1 MIDNNYLD
9 HFDEVE
15 GIEFNL
21 LLNTYMES
29 VFTALGGGFKES
41 IYQHSLGIEFRRLGF
56 NVQKETNIAIFYRGE
71 EVGTVRIDMLV
82 DRKYFIEFKAMSK
95 ITEKEINK
103 VKRYLN
109 LLRGDGVVCGFIINV
124 KLDRYEIITVQ

>member
-1 MIDNNYLD
+1 M
-9 HFDEVE
+9 
-15 GIEFNL
+15 
-21 LLNTYMES
+21 
-29 VFTALGGGFKES
+29 GGGFKES

-82 DRKYFIEFKAMSK
+82 DRKYLIEFKAISK
-95 ITEKEINK
+95 ITEKEINQ

-109 LLRGDGVVCGFIINV
+109 ILRGDGVVCGFIINV

>member
-29 VFTALGGGFKES
+29 VFTAFG
-41 IYQHSLGIEFRRLGF
+41 RR
-56 NVQKETNIAIFYRGE
+56 I
-71 EVGTVRIDMLV
+71 
-82 DRKYFIEFKAMSK
+82 
-95 ITEKEINK
+95 
-103 VKRYLN
+103 
-109 LLRGDGVVCGFIINV
+109 
-124 KLDRYEIITVQ
+124 